1 MDIPP
6 IWLPSKPHILP
17 TNVKNEK
24 KKNTLTA
31 FFLVFLFFFKKWI
44 NTKRF
49 QASKIYHKMEGPMKI
64 YFKNKTLVLNHP
76 IIT

>member
-24 KKNTLTA
+24 KKTPSQPS
-31 FFLVFLFFFKKWI
+31 FLFSFFFFKKWI